1 MSADK
6 KDVLLRLI
14 RTYRDNPV
22 LWDKT
27 AIDGN
32 VNNTTSRRTKTEAW
46 RKLASILKEIDPD
59 ADIQSAKYKI
69 KSLRENMRRAR
80 NRVRLRNGVKRIPKL
95 WYYYELEFILQH
107 EDRGLAVNDEDTDM
121 TSNEEDSDGTD
132 SSKPE
137 PVLKAPSD
145 MPSIP
150 PLTVTVPDHDYAR
163 KLAGDLGR
171 LDGLQYLLAEKLIS
185 DVVFA
190 AEMRHLSVK
199 DVTRIRQILKKK

>member
-1 MSADK
+1 MSIDRKEA
-6 KDVLLRLI
+6 LLRLI

-22 LWDKT
+22 LWDK
-27 AIDGN
+27 AAKDGD
-32 VNNTTSRRTKTEAW
+32 VNNSRRAKKEAW
-46 RKLASILKEIDPD
+46 RKLASILKETDPN

-80 NRVRLRNGVKRIPKL
+80 NRIRKKVNGKSVGIPKL

-107 EDRGLAVNDEDTDM
+107 EDMDMAVNDEDTDVA
-121 TSNEEDSDGTD
+121 SSEEDSDDTD
-132 SSKPE
+132 SSITE
-137 PVLKAPSD
+137 PVLIPSSD
-145 MPSIP
+145 MSTIP
-150 PLTVTVPDHDYAR
+150 PLIVTIPDHDYAR
-163 KLAGDLGR
+163 KLAGDLER